1 MTIKEYFKD
10 WLPLIDTKELYKAL
24 SKINKNNI
32 CPEYNNIFRAFN
44 LCDYRNCKVICIGQ
58 DPYPQK
64 GVATGIA
71 FGNKPDI
78 IELSPSLEVI
88 KESVINFEIP
98 HNLITF
104 DQTLEDWE
112 RQGVLMLNSSLT
124 CEINKV
130 GSHSMVWRP
139 FIIKLLQNL
148 SRVNPGIVYVL
159 FGSRA
164 QILEPYISKNNYI
177 FKIEHPAYFARI
189 NKQMSSDIWYNIN
202 KIVYNIYNEEI
213 KWFKEI

>member
-10 WLPLIDTKELYKAL
+10 WLPLIDTNELYKAL

-71 FGNKPDI
+71 FGNKPDV

-112 RQGVLMLNSSLT
+112 KQGVLMLNSSLT
-124 CEINKV
+124 CEVNKV
-130 GSHSMVWRP
+130 GSHSMIWRP
-139 FIIKLLQNL
+139 FIAKFLQNMTTT
-148 SRVNPGIVYVL
+148 GIIYVL
-159 FGSRA
+159 FGKQA
-164 QILEPYISKNNYI
+164 QSFKPYINTKFNDV
-177 FKIEHPAYFARI
+177 IEVQHPAYFART
-189 NKQMSSDIWYNIN
+189 NTVMPNIFN
-202 KIVYNIYNEEI
+202 KINNLIYN
-213 KWFKEI
+213 KYKEKINWYYES

>member
-10 WLPLIDTKELYKAL
+10 WLPLIDTKELYKTL
-24 SKINKNNI
+24 SKINRNNI

-71 FGNKPDI
+71 FGNKSNVK
-78 IELSPSLEVI
+78 ELSPSLEVI

-112 RQGVLMLNSSLT
+112 KQGVLMLNSSLT

-130 GSHSMVWRP
+130 GSHSMIWRP
-139 FIIKLLQNL
+139 FIAKFLQNMTTT
-148 SRVNPGIVYVL
+148 GIIYVL
-159 FGSRA
+159 FGKQA
-164 QILEPYISKNNYI
+164 QSFKPYINTKFNDV
-177 FKIEHPAYFARI
+177 IEVQHPAYFARTNKTMPNVFKKI
-189 NKQMSSDIWYNIN
+189 NNL
-202 KIVYNIYNEEI
+202 IYN
-213 KWFKEI
+213 KYKEKINWYYES

>member
-10 WLPLIDTKELYKAL
+10 WLHLIDTDELYKAL

-32 CPEYNNIFRAFN
+32 CPEYPNIFRAFN
-44 LCDYRNCKVICIGQ
+44 LCDYRNCKVICISQ

-71 FGNKPDI
+71 FGNKSDVNT
-78 IELSPSLEVI
+78 LSPSLEVI

-124 CEINKV
+124 CEVNKI
-130 GSHSMVWRP
+130 GSHSMIWRS
-139 FIIKLLQNL
+139 FIAKFLQNMTTT
-148 SRVNPGIVYVL
+148 GIIYVL
-159 FGSRA
+159 FGKQA
-164 QILEPYISKNNYI
+164 QSFKPYINTRFNDV
-177 FKIEHPAYFARI
+177 IEIQHPAYFAR
-189 NKQMSSDIWYNIN
+189 NNIAMPN
-202 KIVYNIYNEEI
+202 V
-213 KWFKEI
+213 FKEINNLIYSKYKEKINWYYES

>member
-10 WLPLIDTKELYKAL
+10 WLPLIDTNELYKAL

-64 GVATGIA
+64 SVATGIA
-71 FGNKPDI
+71 FGNKPDV

-112 RQGVLMLNSSLT
+112 KQGVLMLNSSLT
-124 CEINKV
+124 CEVNKV
-130 GSHSMVWRP
+130 GSHSMIWRP
-139 FIIKLLQNL
+139 FIAKFLQNMTTT
-148 SRVNPGIVYVL
+148 GIIYVL
-159 FGSRA
+159 FGKQA
-164 QILEPYISKNNYI
+164 QSFKPYINTKFNDI
-177 FKIEHPAYFARI
+177 IEVQHPAYFART
-189 NKQMSSDIWYNIN
+189 NTAMPNIFN
-202 KIVYNIYNEEI
+202 KINNLVYNKY
-213 KWFKEI
+213 KEKINWYYES

>member
-10 WLPLIDTKELYKAL
+10 WLPLINTDELYKAL

-32 CPEYNNIFRAFN
+32 CPEYPNIFRAFN
-44 LCDYRNCKVICIGQ
+44 LCDYKNCKVICISQ

-71 FGNKPDI
+71 FGNKSNVST
-78 IELSPSLEVI
+78 LSPSLEVI

-124 CEINKV
+124 CEVNKI
-130 GSHSMVWRP
+130 GSHSMIWRP
-139 FIIKLLQNL
+139 FIAKFLQNMTTT
-148 SRVNPGIVYVL
+148 GIIYVL
-159 FGSRA
+159 FGKQA
-164 QILEPYISKNNYI
+164 QSFKPYINTRFNDV
-177 FKIEHPAYFARI
+177 IEIQHPAYFAR
-189 NKQMSSDIWYNIN
+189 NNIAMPN
-202 KIVYNIYNEEI
+202 V
-213 KWFKEI
+213 FKEINNLIYNKYKEKINWYYES

>member
-10 WLPLIDTKELYKAL
+10 WLPLIDTDKLYKAL

-32 CPEYNNIFRAFN
+32 CPEYPNIFRAFN

-71 FGNKPDI
+71 FGNKSDVNT
-78 IELSPSLEVI
+78 LSPSLEVI

-124 CEINKV
+124 CEINKI
-130 GSHSMVWRP
+130 GSHSMIWRP
-139 FIIKLLQNL
+139 FIAKFLQNMTTT
-148 SRVNPGIVYVL
+148 GIIYVL
-159 FGSRA
+159 FGKQA
-164 QILEPYISKNNYI
+164 QSFKPYINTRFNDV
-177 FKIEHPAYFARI
+177 IEIQHPAYFAR
-189 NKQMSSDIWYNIN
+189 NNIAMPN
-202 KIVYNIYNEEI
+202 V
-213 KWFKEI
+213 FKEINNLIYNKYKEKINWYYES

>member
-10 WLPLIDTKELYKAL
+10 WLSLIDTDELYKAL

-32 CPEYNNIFRAFN
+32 CPEYPNIFRAFN

-64 GVATGIA
+64 DVATGIA
-71 FGNKPDI
+71 FGNKSDVST
-78 IELSPSLEVI
+78 LSPSLEVI

-124 CEINKV
+124 CEINKI
-130 GSHSMVWRP
+130 GSHSMIWRP
-139 FIIKLLQNL
+139 FIAKFLQNMTTT
-148 SRVNPGIVYVL
+148 GIIYVL
-159 FGSRA
+159 FGKQA
-164 QILEPYISKNNYI
+164 QSFKPYINTKFNDV
-177 FKIEHPAYFARI
+177 IEIQHPAYFAR
-189 NKQMSSDIWYNIN
+189 NNIAMPN
-202 KIVYNIYNEEI
+202 V
-213 KWFKEI
+213 FKEINNLIYNKYKEKINWYYES

>member
-10 WLPLIDTKELYKAL
+10 WLSLIDTNELYKAL

-32 CPEYNNIFRAFN
+32 CPEYHNIFRAFN

-71 FGNKPDI
+71 FGNKSNVST
-78 IELSPSLEVI
+78 LSPSLEVI

-112 RQGVLMLNSSLT
+112 KQGVLMLNSSLT
-124 CEINKV
+124 CEVNKI
-130 GSHSMVWRP
+130 GSHTMIWRP
-139 FIIKLLQNL
+139 FISKFLQNMTTT
-148 SRVNPGIVYVL
+148 GIIYVL
-159 FGSRA
+159 FGKQA
-164 QILEPYISKNNYI
+164 QSFKPYINTKFNDV
-177 FKIEHPAYFARI
+177 IEVQHPAYFARTNTI
-189 NKQMSSDIWYNIN
+189 MPD
-202 KIVYNIYNEEI
+202 V
-213 KWFKEI
+213 FKEINNLIYNKYKEKINWYYES